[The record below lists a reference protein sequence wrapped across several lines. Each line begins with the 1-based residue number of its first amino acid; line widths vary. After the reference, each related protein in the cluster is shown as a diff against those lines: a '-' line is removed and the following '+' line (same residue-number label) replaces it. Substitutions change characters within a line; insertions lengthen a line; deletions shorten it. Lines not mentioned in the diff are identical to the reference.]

1 MVNAATPT
9 ISTISTLSDNKTAT
23 HLGCSVAR
31 PRCRRLAEKKKKRKC
46 VCQFD
51 MYWLLKMYVPRYRGV
66 VVVALTHTKLFR
78 VDFGQNGNVIG
89 QCATVVQRRSV
100 VTGGGGGGESGPVW
114 DSENALQTAQNLEK
128 KDMVQ

>member
-1 MVNAATPT
+1 
-9 ISTISTLSDNKTAT
+9 
-23 HLGCSVAR
+23 
-31 PRCRRLAEKKKKRKC
+31 
-46 VCQFD
+46 

-114 DSENALQTAQNLEK
+114 DSENALQTAQNLKK
-128 KDMVQ
+128 KDMWFSDQPVIPMP